1 MFVFVFVAVT
11 AAFLVTL
18 VLGAVGLGQVEPLD
32 AVAGLLD
39 RVAVVVASTWLTAL
53 AIRSLRSV

>member
-1 MFVFVFVAVT
+1 MFVFVAVT